1 MRGVLLA
8 SSIAVFVLLSHVSY
22 AEQDSEIIQITQ
34 EIVDAPDS
42 IWGED
47 SPDHGWQVIFVG
59 FQVNGGFSENDSV
72 DIFALKISSSNGTR
86 VEIVSS
92 SEGSIQIQ
100 SLNQTSW
107 KIEESVSIQK
117 SNDSE
122 NGKSGEM
129 NLSMGY
135 HAVRV
140 ENQGDSGQEVN
151 YSFRLIDK
159 GPALD
164 ERQEFEDLSWMFMN
178 FYIFAGVFLLLPF
191 LTVLWWNR
199 NQWLAEKESSG
210 IDNQEIGVLA
220 SLRKRFEDEEGALV
234 DKGLIERSL
243 KNLGDDSWE
252 YFVREFGI
260 PKINYKTD
268 NSETLIWTTSVLG
281 EFGIGIKV
289 SGKRWDMAA
298 IRAYSPHGERVEIS
312 SVEPEHMFQNDE
324 VFLNSLEPDEEN
336 FLRIIILG
344 SVKEIRFH
352 LSGIVDGIPVA
363 SSPNDSIKQIEE
375 E

>member
-42 IWGED
+42 IWGEN
-47 SPDHGWQVIFVG
+47 SPDPGWQVMFVG
-59 FQVNGGFSENDSV
+59 FQVTGVFPENDSV

-164 ERQEFEDLSWMFMN
+164 ERQEFED
-178 FYIFAGVFLLLPF
+178 
-191 LTVLWWNR
+191 
-199 NQWLAEKESSG
+199 
-210 IDNQEIGVLA
+210 
-220 SLRKRFEDEEGALV
+220 
-234 DKGLIERSL
+234 
-243 KNLGDDSWE
+243 
-252 YFVREFGI
+252 
-260 PKINYKTD
+260 
-268 NSETLIWTTSVLG
+268 
-281 EFGIGIKV
+281 
-289 SGKRWDMAA
+289 
-298 IRAYSPHGERVEIS
+298 
-312 SVEPEHMFQNDE
+312 
-324 VFLNSLEPDEEN
+324 
-336 FLRIIILG
+336 
-344 SVKEIRFH
+344 
-352 LSGIVDGIPVA
+352 
-363 SSPNDSIKQIEE
+363 
-375 E
+375 